1 MHTEQ
6 PVRKVLI
13 FLQQLQD
20 AVFANVEKPTL
31 YLGRMLVQLKIEK
44 KLTSQNNE
52 SQTWALKTNFRICR
66 RFFQVWVQTHKF

>member
-1 MHTEQ
+1 MHTQQ

-31 YLGRMLVQLKIEK
+31 YLGRMLVQLKIEREK
-44 KLTSQNNE
+44 VNLAEQ
-52 SQTWALKTNFRICR
+52 
-66 RFFQVWVQTHKF
+66 